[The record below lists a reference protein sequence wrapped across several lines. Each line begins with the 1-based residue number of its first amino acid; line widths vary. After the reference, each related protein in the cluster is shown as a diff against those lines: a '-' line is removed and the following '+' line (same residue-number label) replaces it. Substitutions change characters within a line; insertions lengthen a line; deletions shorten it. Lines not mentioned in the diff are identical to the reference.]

1 MDTMHENEALIHQ
14 FYGAFQDRDAA
25 TMGAAYSEDA
35 TFSDPVFPSLN
46 TPSVRA
52 MWRMLVERGADLE
65 VSYSDV
71 EANDVSGSARWE
83 AIYTFGATET
93 AEGRKVHNRI
103 QAKFEF
109 ADGRIVRHVDD
120 FDFWRWS
127 RMALGVKGVA
137 LGWTSFLRHKVQAM
151 AGRRLERA
159 LEVPD
164 HS

>member
-1 MDTMHENEALIHQ
+1 MHENESLIHQ
-14 FYGAFQDRDAA
+14 FYGAFQERDAT
-25 TMGAAYSEDA
+25 TMGAAYAENA
-35 TFSDPVFPSLN
+35 TFADPVFPSLDA
-46 TPSVRA
+46 PSVRA

-65 VSYSDV
+65 VSYGDV
-71 EANDVSGSARWE
+71 EANDVGGSARWE
-83 AIYTFGATET
+83 AVYTFGATET
-93 AEGRKVHNRI
+93 AKGRKVHNRI

-137 LGWTSFLRHKVQAM
+137 LGWTPFLRGKVQAM

-159 LEVPD
+159 LEIPD
-164 HS
+164 LS